1 MSNSARPGERT
12 SGFLRSLEIPQA
24 LRALVRA
31 REAGL
36 IALAALIGVIAGLVV
51 ALMGI
56 TVSLMH
62 RSLYGVPID
71 QRLSAQTHI
80 DPWAALAMPTLGGM
94 LFGLSLWMLVRVRPG
109 REVDPI
115 EANALHGGR
124 MSFRGSLIVA
134 LQTVW
139 SSGVGASVGLEAGY
153 TQFAS
158 GVASWI
164 GQAFRLRR
172 RDLRVLVG
180 CGAAGAIAGAFGA
193 PLAGAFYA
201 FELVVASYSVAYLA
215 PVGVA
220 ALAGYLVASAFGQ
233 PALGIGTLYVS
244 HVRTIDL
251 ATSMLVGVL
260 AAGVGVTLMRSVAL
274 CETFLNRLRIR
285 PVFRPTLGGLIVG
298 GLAIVTPEVMSSGHG
313 AIHISSMYERSLS
326 AIALLFVMKSIASIV
341 SLGTG
346 FRGGL
351 FFASLL
357 IGALG
362 GRMFADTVNLFWPA
376 AALEPHI
383 YAIVG
388 MGALSVAVI
397 GGPLTM
403 TFIAL
408 ETTGDFWLT
417 TAVLIAIII
426 AAQVTRETFGYSFAT
441 WRFHL
446 RGEGIRSAADVGWIR
461 ELTVRRMMR
470 ADVKTVSS
478 RTTISRFRLVYPL
491 SSVSHVIAIDE
502 DKRYAGIV
510 SVAEAHAPD
519 LDAGK
524 QVREIMGF
532 KDTALFPTMTIKEAV
547 IMFDHA
553 EAEALAVVDSP
564 EKRDVVGLL
573 TESYALR
580 RYSSELEQ
588 RRQEILGE

>member
-172 RDLRVLVG
+172 RDLRV
-180 CGAAGAIAGAFGA
+180 
-193 PLAGAFYA
+193 
-201 FELVVASYSVAYLA
+201 
-215 PVGVA
+215 
-220 ALAGYLVASAFGQ
+220 
-233 PALGIGTLYVS
+233 
-244 HVRTIDL
+244 
-251 ATSMLVGVL
+251 LVGVL

>member
-313 AIHISSMYERSLS
+313 ANHISSMYERSLS

-417 TAVLIAIII
+417 TAVLIAISI

>member
-298 GLAIVTPEVMSSGHG
+298 ALAIVTPEVMSSGHG